1 MDSSGLQ
8 RARIWASPGAGTGL
22 NFGGESNVPLMT
34 IDTWGQVGIGTSSPT
49 GGRLLVSSKSPDTFS
64 IRAENLGGGGGLG
77 GISHGS
83 LYPAVTGYALG
94 SAAGIHG
101 YSASTQRS
109 SIGVIGTVGAGAQPY
124 LIEAAQ
130 LGGVGVMGHSA
141 TGLGVGGVAG
151 GKGGAANNGVEGT
164 VEVDGVGVGLH
175 GHVDLPGSVAVYGG
189 HAQGGYAGLFDGN
202 VQVSGTLVAGAKF
215 FQIDHPLDPENKIL
229 AHASV
234 ESSEM
239 LNIYSGNIVT
249 DAEGNATVVLP
260 QYFEAI
266 NRDFRYQLTVIGG
279 FASAIVAEEIGNGRF
294 LIKTD
299 RPRVKVSWQVTGV
312 RADRYAKAHP
322 LNVEPEKRD
331 DDRGRFLHPEL
342 HLDSMHGAGPK
353 SSIAW
358 RPHGIEARLKE

>member
-1 MDSSGLQ
+1 
-8 RARIWASPGAGTGL
+8 
-22 NFGGESNVPLMT
+22 
-34 IDTWGQVGIGTSSPT
+34 
-49 GGRLLVSSKSPDTFS
+49 
-64 IRAENLGGGGGLG
+64 
-77 GISHGS
+77 
-83 LYPAVTGYALG
+83 
-94 SAAGIHG
+94 
-101 YSASTQRS
+101 
-109 SIGVIGTVGAGAQPY
+109 
-124 LIEAAQ
+124 
-130 LGGVGVMGHSA
+130 
-141 TGLGVGGVAG
+141 
-151 GKGGAANNGVEGT
+151 
-164 VEVDGVGVGLH
+164 
-175 GHVDLPGSVAVYGG
+175 
-189 HAQGGYAGLFDGN
+189 
-202 VQVSGTLVAGAKF
+202 
-215 FQIDHPLDPENKIL
+215 
-229 AHASV
+229 
-234 ESSEM
+234 M